1 MDPKADFFAKLKKLC
16 GTLETEAA
24 LLQQTFDNRH
34 DSGGSE
40 AAAKAIRAFHDLNC
54 DVFGLKGQ
62 LQDMLNEQK
71 AHKKGVDAFIQA
83 CRAMQSKVA
92 HDVRAL
98 TEHFENYGYQAPT
111 DTRAPNAEGEK
122 LEDKE
127 SGENKPEEGKG
138 PDEEEEEVALG
149 CSRSPMPPPA
159 AELPNRADP
168 MRTPRMSD
176 FGLCELQLRWNFL
189 RCGQEPTMPD
199 VSFPSLDM
207 PTPLP
212 PTPKCT
218 LRMDDDERPTPQMM
232 DFGISEDTMFFNS
245 DFTMDLFR
253 KNADKR
259 PAQNQDPPVPALTE
273 SLSQENSLVSPEPPV
288 FCTPGFEIKKTNGH
302 CSPPPQG
309 VEDDAQFRSSADN
322 PETPEVPVFQTPSL
336 KRLLSSKKHE
346 PLVAESEDSH
356 FIPRL
361 VTPRD
366 CAIQDQ
372 RRMWEYDVPELRIPG
387 VQDSLDSDGATQDLR
402 LSTPRI
408 MREFHEM
415 STPEMPDLS
424 SVTQDIC
431 KIVLESQKSQ
441 KRVEHKS
448 RFMNV
453 VSKQEFHSLPEF
465 LKVMTLNNLNQAV
478 HNINKYLAQCPG
490 QDMCKCRMEEL
501 KMMTDMG
508 IKAPI
513 YMLCLTELKRLE
525 KMEGVGNDSVY
536 KLSLSS

>member
-273 SLSQENSLVSPEPPV
+273 SLSQER
-288 FCTPGFEIKKTNGH
+288 
-302 CSPPPQG
+302 